1 MSGIEL
7 GAYDATE
14 VEAKWRKAWDES
26 GVYNWNPAI
35 PRDQTF
41 VIDTPPPTVSGALHM
56 GHMYSYTQTDILA
69 RYMRMSG
76 LNVFYPIG
84 YDDNGLPTERLVEK
98 RREVKAANMGRE
110 EFTKIC
116 LEVAG
121 EARADFRDLFGRMGM
136 SYDWNQQYSTIEPRT
151 VKLSQMSLLD
161 LYAKGHLYR
170 SGQPAMWDP
179 VDRTGIA
186 QAEVVEKETK
196 GVMFQIPFSVN
207 GEQLIIATTRPELLA
222 ACVAVMYHPSHA
234 KAAQFKGQKA
244 VTPLF
249 GIEVPLIADE
259 AVNPEKG
266 TGVVMCC
273 TFGDPTDV
281 EWWRTHSLPLRNIV
295 QQNGKLGNMGTI
307 GEGDWKSV
315 NPAKAKE
322 IAAKITD
329 QNVRAAKA
337 TMVEL
342 LKAEGLILAEQ
353 EVMQMIPCAER
364 SGAPLEL
371 IPTSQWMVRLID
383 KKEQMIALGRQLNW
397 KPEYMRARFE
407 DWVNNLKWDW
417 LISRQRYF
425 GVPIPFWY
433 SKRKGEEGKIIAA
446 SIDEL
451 PVNPLS
457 TPPKG
462 YTMDE
467 VEPDRDVLDTWG
479 TSSISPQINSGA
491 ITEELAVDLERHHKL
506 FPADLRPQA
515 HEIIRTWLFYTIAK
529 SMLHTGQLPWKNAAI
544 SGWCLAEDRSKM
556 SKSKGNGITPQDL
569 LTKHSADIIRY
580 WTATGRLG
588 HDTAFSE
595 VPFGEAKRLVNKLWN
610 ASKLVAP
617 NMVEA
622 PDKARITSV
631 VDRWMLSHLYRTVE
645 QATAFFADY
654 NYTQALEV
662 AEQFFWKTYCDN
674 YLEIAKGRLYGE
686 QGTAE
691 EQLSAKHALTLA
703 HRIILGLFAPFT
715 VNVTEELYSKLF
727 AAEYSKEGSLHRRG
741 NWPKASAL
749 LLDEKAMAEGDMIID
764 ALTAVRRMKAALKIS
779 MKADM
784 GTLEVAAGENCP
796 DDAWAQ
802 MQPALADLANVTHV
816 AGITWHI
823 GEASGE
829 WHASDSGKLKVRA
842 TVAQAA

>member
-1 MSGIEL
+1 
-7 GAYDATE
+7 
-14 VEAKWRKAWDES
+14 
-26 GVYNWNPAI
+26 
-35 PRDQTF
+35 
-41 VIDTPPPTVSGALHM
+41 
-56 GHMYSYTQTDILA
+56 
-69 RYMRMSG
+69 
-76 LNVFYPIG
+76 
-84 YDDNGLPTERLVEK
+84 
-98 RREVKAANMGRE
+98 VKAAQLGRE

-116 LEVAG
+116 LEVAS

-161 LYAKGHLYR
+161 LYNKGHLYR

-196 GVMFQIPFSVN
+196 GVMYQIPFSVN
-207 GEQLIIATTRPELLA
+207 GEQLVIATTRPELLA
-222 ACVAVMYHPSHA
+222 ACVAVMYHPTHP
-234 KAAQFKGQKA
+234 KADKFKGQKA
-244 VTPLF
+244 VTALF
-249 GIEVPLIADE
+249 GVEVPLIADE
-259 AVNPEKG
+259 AVDPEKG

-273 TFGDPTDV
+273 TFGDDKDV
-281 EWWRTHSLPLRNIV
+281 EWWRANSLPLRSIV
-295 QQNGKLGNMGTI
+295 QQNGKLGNLEGI

-322 IAAKITD
+322 VASKIEG

-371 IPTSQWMVRLID
+371 IPTLQWMVRLVD
-383 KKEQMIALGRQLNW
+383 KKEQLIALGRQLNW
-397 KPEYMRARFE
+397 KPDYMRARFE
-407 DWVNNLKWDW
+407 NWVNNLKIDW

-446 SIDEL
+446 SPDQL
-451 PVNPLS
+451 PVNPLV

-491 ITEELAVDLERHHKL
+491 ITSEFAVDAERAPKL
-506 FPADLRPQA
+506 FPADMRPQA

-529 SMLHTGQLPWKNAAI
+529 SMLHTGELPWKNAAI
-544 SGWCLAEDRSKM
+544 SGWCLAEDKSKM

-569 LTKHSADIIRY
+569 LAKHSADIVRY

-617 NMVEA
+617 NMVEVV
-622 PDKARITSV
+622 DKSKIVST

-662 AEQFFWKTYCDN
+662 AETFFWKTYCDN

-727 AAEYSKEGSLHRRG
+727 AAEYAKEGSLHRRG
-741 NWPKASAL
+741 NWPKASTL
-749 LLDEKAMAEGDMIID
+749 LLDEKALAEGDIIID

-796 DDAWAQ
+796 ADAWQ
-802 MQPALADLANVTHV
+802 LMQPALADLANVTHV
-816 AGITWHI
+816 AGITWHQ
-823 GEASGE
+823 GEAAGE

-842 TVAQAA
+842 TIAQAA

>member
-1 MSGIEL
+1 MSGSEL
-7 GAYDATE
+7 GAYDAAE
-14 VEAKWRKAWDES
+14 IEAKWRREWDRT
-26 GVYNWNPAI
+26 GVYNWNSAL
-35 PRDQTF
+35 PRAETF
-41 VIDTPPPTVSGALHM
+41 VIDTPPPTVSGSLHM

-69 RYMRMSG
+69 RYLRMSG

-98 RREVKAANMGRE
+98 KRDVKAAALGRE
-110 EFTKIC
+110 EFTRIC
-116 LEVAG
+116 LEVAS

-196 GVMFQIPFSVN
+196 GVMYHIPFTVN
-207 GEQLIIATTRPELLA
+207 GEQLVIATTRPELLA
-222 ACVAVMYHPSHA
+222 ACVAVMYHPGHP
-234 KAAQFKGQKA
+234 KADKYKGQKA
-244 VTPLF
+244 VTALF
-249 GIEVPLIADE
+249 GVEVPLLADE
-259 AVNPEKG
+259 AVDPEKG

-273 TFGDPTDV
+273 TFGDDKDV
-281 EWWRTHSLPLRNIV
+281 EWWRDNSLPLRSIV
-295 QQNGKLGNMGTI
+295 QQNGKLGNLEGI

-322 IAAKITD
+322 AAAKID
-329 QNVRAAKA
+329 GQNVRAAKA

-342 LKAEGLILAEQ
+342 LRAEGLILAEQ
-353 EVMQMIPCAER
+353 EVIQMIPCAER

-371 IPTSQWMVRLID
+371 IPTLQWMVRLTD
-383 KKEQMIALGRQLNW
+383 KKEQLIAMGRQLNW
-397 KPEYMRARFE
+397 KPDYMRARFE
-407 DWVNNLKWDW
+407 NWVNNLKIDW

-446 SIDEL
+446 TPDQL
-451 PVNPLS
+451 PVNPLV

-467 VEPDRDVLDTWG
+467 VEPDKDVLDTWG
-479 TSSISPQINSGA
+479 TSSISPQINSSA

-529 SMLHTGQLPWKNAAI
+529 SMLHTGALPWKNAAI

-556 SKSKGNGITPQDL
+556 SKSKGNGITPQEL
-569 LTKHSADIIRY
+569 LGKHSADIIRY

-622 PDKARITSV
+622 ADKGRIVSV
-631 VDRWMLSHLYRTVE
+631 IDRWMLSHLYRTVE

-662 AEQFFWKTYCDN
+662 AETFFWKTYCDN

-686 QGTAE
+686 QGTPE
-691 EQLSAKHALTLA
+691 EQLSARHALTLA
-703 HRIILGLFAPFT
+703 HRAILGLFAPFT

-727 AAEYSKEGSLHRRG
+727 AAEYAKEGSLHRRG
-741 NWPKASAL
+741 NWPKASPL
-749 LLDEKAMAEGDMIID
+749 LLDEQALAAGDTIID

-779 MKADM
+779 MKAEM
-784 GTLEVAAGENCP
+784 GTLEVAGGENCP
-796 DDAWAQ
+796 ADAWTQ

-816 AGITWHI
+816 AGITWHQ
-823 GEASGE
+823 GEPTGD
-829 WHASDSGKLKVRA
+829 WHASDSGRLKVRA
-842 TVAQAA
+842 TIAQAA